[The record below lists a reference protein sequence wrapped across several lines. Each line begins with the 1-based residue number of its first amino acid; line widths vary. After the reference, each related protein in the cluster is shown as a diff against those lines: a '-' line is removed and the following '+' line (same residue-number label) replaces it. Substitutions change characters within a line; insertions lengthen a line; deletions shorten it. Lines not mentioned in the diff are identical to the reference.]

1 MSVLILLNPQIV
13 INSVD
18 LTNHIT
24 EVKLEEGVATVD
36 TTAFGVSA
44 KQYAGG
50 LGDNK
55 FSITIQQDYA
65 GSMTEQTIYPL
76 LGTLIPVTVKPVNAT
91 TSTTN
96 PEYTFTALINNW
108 VPIGGKPG
116 ELVTTQATWPISGLV
131 TKLTS

>member
-1 MSVLILLNPQIV
+1 MAPLILLNPDIL

-24 EVKLEEGVATVD
+24 EVKLEMGVATVD
-36 TTAFGVSA
+36 TTAFGVTA
-44 KQYAGG
+44 KQYEGG

-55 FSITIQQDYA
+55 FTITIQQDYA

-76 LGTLIPVTVKPVNAT
+76 LGMLVPVAVKAVNAT
-91 TSTTN
+91 NSTTN
-96 PEYTFTALINNW
+96 PQYTFTALINNW
-108 VPIGGKPG
+108 VPVGGKPG
-116 ELVTTQATWPISGLV
+116 DLVVTSATWPISGVV